1 MARLSFSLD
10 AAVLPMPSLSPTD
23 LIRRKLDGPPPVEFD
38 CGRDAQSR
46 YFHDRAWVDQ
56 QQWLTTTYVYYL
68 DGVAAAFATVCMD
81 SVMLGTREK
90 SGSIPYKWVSSLK
103 LAQLGVDVRF
113 QRLGLGAY
121 VVAGVLAHALDGS
134 RQFGCRYLNLDAQP
148 DLVAWYESQGFRIN
162 KIKQKERMQAAAGRR
177 DLADLPVSM
186 RFDLFDLR

>member
-1 MARLSFSLD
+1 MARLSFSPG
-10 AAVLPMPSLSPTD
+10 AAMLPTPSFSTAD
-23 LIRRKLDGPPPVEFD
+23 LVRRRLDGPPPAEFD

-46 YFHDRAWVDQ
+46 YFRDRAWFDQ

-68 DGVAAAFATVCMD
+68 GGVAAAFATVCMD

-90 SGSIPYKWVSSLK
+90 PVSIPYKWVSALK

-113 QRLGLGAY
+113 QRLGLGTH
-121 VVAGVLAHALDGS
+121 VVAGVLASALEGS

-148 DLVAWYESQGFRIN
+148 DLVPWYESQGFKIN
-162 KIKQKERMQAAAGRR
+162 KGKQKERVQAAAGRR
-177 DLADLPVSM
+177 APADLPVSM